1 MRFGDW
7 CDRLGE
13 NAERPN
19 PKIQNWIWTLG
30 FGHCLVIEIWKLELP
45 PVPESQ
51 LSLDAGLEWPD
62 FLAIAF
68 YFALTFGI
76 AVWFGRKQK
85 DVDDFFVGGRRMPWF
100 AVGLSILATLFST
113 LSYLGMPGEMI
124 KNGMGVFL
132 GILAAPL
139 SMAVIMLLWI
149 PFFMRLQLTS
159 AYEYLELRF
168 SYPVRLIGAALFVLL
183 RLGWMSMVIFAASMA
198 LDRVKGPDILWLPGE
213 DIYWWIGLVG
223 IIAAIYTAV
232 GGIQAMI
239 WTDVLQCLLLL
250 AGVLLAIGYVA
261 TVDGTGPV
269 DWWKTAANTEGRN
282 NLPPLFSW
290 DITVRTTIVFALIN
304 HFFWNICTH
313 GSDQVVLQRY
323 FSVSSLKN
331 ARKSYFVNFLVD
343 LTMASLLSLCG
354 LALLAFYLKHA
365 DQVPGGLTAVKGAD
379 KLFPHFLGNQLPAGF
394 AGLIISAFLCD
405 AIQTL
410 ESGVNAITAVAANDI
425 VPRLRRGRPRIMS
438 DLAFARVMSILITM
452 AVTANAYFVANR
464 VQAIGETIV
473 GMMPKFFNMFVGP
486 LASLFIIGMF
496 FRRCT
501 ARSAI
506 PAVLCGFAV
515 SICWSWW
522 PEIRGV
528 PKEQAPS
535 FLLAIAAPC
544 LTSLSIAWILGWV
557 VERGGAHSGLKF
569 TWREIVSQEEMK
581 SES

>member
-1 MRFGDW
+1 M
-7 CDRLGE
+7 
-13 NAERPN
+13 
-19 PKIQNWIWTLG
+19 
-30 FGHCLVIEIWKLELP
+30 
-45 PVPESQ
+45 PESQ
-51 LSLDAGLEWPD
+51 LSLHAGLEWPD
-62 FLAIAF
+62 FAAIAF
-68 YFALTFGI
+68 YFSLTFGI

-124 KNGMGVFL
+124 KNGMVVFL
-132 GILAAPL
+132 GFLAAPL

-149 PFFMRLQLTS
+149 PFFMRLRLTS

-168 SYPVRLIGAALFVLL
+168 NYPVRLIGASLFVLL
-183 RLGWMSMVIFAASMA
+183 RLGWMSMVIYAASMA
-198 LDRVKGPDILWLPGE
+198 LDKVKGPDFAWLPGE
-213 DIYWWIGLVG
+213 DLYWWIGLVG

-250 AGVLLAIGYVA
+250 TGVLLAIGYVA
-261 TVDGTGPV
+261 AVDGTGPV
-269 DWWKTAANTEGRN
+269 DWWRTAANTAGRN

-290 DITVRTTIVFALIN
+290 DITIRTTIVFALIN

-354 LALLAFYLKHA
+354 LALLAYYLKHA

-379 KLFPHFLGNQLPAGF
+379 KLFPHFLGNQLPSGF

-425 VPRLRRGRPRIMS
+425 VPRMRRGRPRIMS
-438 DLAFARVMSILITM
+438 DLMFARVISILITI
-452 AVTANAYFVANR
+452 AVTVNAYFVANR

-486 LASLFIIGMF
+486 LSSLFIIGMF

-506 PAVLCGFAV
+506 PAVLCGFVV
-515 SICWSWW
+515 SVAWSWW

-528 PKEQAPS
+528 PKEQAPT
-535 FLLAIAAPC
+535 FLLAIAVPC
-544 LTSLSIAWILGWV
+544 LTSLSIAWILGWI
-557 VERGGAHSGLKF
+557 VERGGEHSGLKF
-569 TWREIVSQEEMK
+569 TWREIVSKEEN
-581 SES
+581 ETVT

>member
-1 MRFGDW
+1 MD
-7 CDRLGE
+7 D
-13 NAERPN
+13 
-19 PKIQNWIWTLG
+19 PKAM
-30 FGHCLVIEIWKLELP
+30 
-45 PVPESQ
+45 
-51 LSLDAGLEWPD
+51 LDTGLEWQD
-62 FLAIAF
+62 FAAIAF
-68 YFALTFGI
+68 YFVLTFGI
-76 AVWFGRKQK
+76 ALWFGRKQK

-113 LSYLGMPGEMI
+113 LSYLGMPGETI
-124 KNGMGVFL
+124 KNGMGVFA
-132 GILAAPL
+132 GYLAVPF
-139 SMAVIMLLWI
+139 SMAVVTLLWI
-149 PFFMRLQLTS
+149 PFFMRLKLTS

-168 SYPVRLIGAALFVLL
+168 SYPVRLIGASLFVLL

-198 LDRVKGPDILWLPGE
+198 LDRVKGPDIEFLPGP
-213 DIYWWIGLVG
+213 DIYWWIGLIG

-261 TVDGTGPV
+261 AVDGTGPF
-269 DWWKTAANTEGRN
+269 DWWQTAANTEGRN
-282 NLPPLFSW
+282 NLPPIFSW
-290 DITVRTTIVFALIN
+290 DITVRVTIVYAIIN
-304 HFFWNICTH
+304 NFFWTVCTH

-331 ARKSYFVNFLVD
+331 ARRSYFINFIVD
-343 LTMASLLSLCG
+343 LSMASLLSLCG
-354 LALLAFYLKHA
+354 LALLAYYLNHP
-365 DQVPGGLTAVKGAD
+365 DQVPDGLTAVKGAD
-379 KLFPHFLGNQLPAGF
+379 KLFPNFLGNQLPAGF

-410 ESGVNAITAVAANDI
+410 ESGVNAITAVAANDL

-438 DLAFARVMSILITM
+438 DLMFARVLSIVITV
-452 AVTANAYFVANR
+452 AVTANAYFVTHR
-464 VQAIGETIV
+464 VQSVGETII

-496 FRRCT
+496 FKRCT

-506 PAVLCGFAV
+506 PAVLTGFVV
-515 SICWSWW
+515 SVLWSWW
-522 PEIRGV
+522 PEIRHV

-544 LTSLSIAWILGWV
+544 LTSLSVAWILGWI
-557 VERGGAHSGLKF
+557 VERGGDHSGRKF
-569 TWREIVSQEEMK
+569 TWKEIVRNKPE
-581 SES
+581 

>member
-1 MRFGDW
+1 ME
-7 CDRLGE
+7 RL
-13 NAERPN
+13 AHER
-19 PKIQNWIWTLG
+19 KTILM
-30 FGHCLVIEIWKLELP
+30 
-45 PVPESQ
+45 
-51 LSLDAGLEWPD
+51 LDSGLEWPD
-62 FLAIAF
+62 FAAIAF
-68 YFALTFGI
+68 YFLLTFGI
-76 AVWFGRKQK
+76 ALWFGSKQK

-124 KNGMGVFL
+124 KNGMGVFM

-149 PFFMRLQLTS
+149 PFFMRLKLTS

-168 SYPVRLIGAALFVLL
+168 NYPVRLIGASLFVLL

-198 LDRVKGPDILWLPGE
+198 LDRVKGPDLLWLPGE

-261 TVDGTGPV
+261 AVDGTGPI
-269 DWWKTAANTEGRN
+269 DWWKTASHTSGRN
-282 NLPPLFSW
+282 NLPPVFSW
-290 DITVRTTIVFALIN
+290 DITVRTTIVFAMIN

-354 LALLAFYLKHA
+354 LALLAYYLKHA
-365 DQVPGGLTAVKGAD
+365 DQVPDGLTAVKGAD

-438 DLAFARVMSILITM
+438 DLMFARVLSIVITIL
-452 AVTANAYFVANR
+452 VTANAYFVANR

-486 LASLFIIGMF
+486 LSSLFIIGMF
-496 FRRCT
+496 FPRCT

-506 PAVLCGFAV
+506 PAVLCGFGV
-515 SICWSWW
+515 SIVWSWW
-522 PEIRGV
+522 PEIFGV
-528 PKEQAPS
+528 TKENSPS
-535 FLLAIAAPC
+535 FLLAIAYPC
-544 LTSLSIAWILGWV
+544 LTTLAIARALSWI
-557 VERGGAHSGLKF
+557 VERGGDHSGLKF
-569 TWREIVSQEEMK
+569 TWREIVRKDPSP
-581 SES
+581 

>member
-1 MRFGDW
+1 M
-7 CDRLGE
+7 
-13 NAERPN
+13 
-19 PKIQNWIWTLG
+19 
-30 FGHCLVIEIWKLELP
+30 
-45 PVPESQ
+45 PESQ
-51 LSLDAGLEWPD
+51 LSLNAGLEWPD
-62 FLAIAF
+62 FAAIAF

-76 AVWFGRKQK
+76 ALWFGRKQK
-85 DVDDFFVGGRRMPWF
+85 HVDDFFVGGRRMPWF

-124 KNGMGVFL
+124 KNGMGVFM
-132 GILAAPL
+132 GIMAAPL

-149 PFFMRLQLTS
+149 PFFMRLKLTS

-168 SYPVRLIGAALFVLL
+168 NYPVRLIGASLFVLL

-198 LDRVKGPDILWLPGE
+198 LDRVKGPDFAWLPGE

-223 IIAAIYTAV
+223 VIAAIYTAV

-261 TVDGTGPV
+261 IVDGTGPV
-269 DWWKTAANTEGRN
+269 DWWKTASNTSGRN
-282 NLPPLFSW
+282 NLPPVFSW
-290 DITVRTTIVFALIN
+290 DITVRTTIVFAMIN

-354 LALLAFYLKHA
+354 LALLAYYLNHA
-365 DQVPGGLTAVKGAD
+365 DQVPDGLTAVKGAD

-410 ESGVNAITAVAANDI
+410 ESGVNAITAVAANDL

-438 DLAFARVMSILITM
+438 DLMFARVLSIVITI

-486 LASLFIIGMF
+486 LASLFMIGMF
-496 FRRCT
+496 FPRCT

-506 PAVLCGFAV
+506 PAVLCGFSV
-515 SICWSWW
+515 SIVWSWW
-522 PEIRGV
+522 PEIFGV
-528 PKEQAPS
+528 TKENSPS
-535 FLLAIAAPC
+535 FLLAIAFPC
-544 LTSLSIAWILGWV
+544 VTTLALARALSWF
-557 VERGGAHSGLKF
+557 VERKGDHPGLKY
-569 TWREIVSQEEMK
+569 TWREIVRKDEN
-581 SES
+581 ESVS

>member
-1 MRFGDW
+1 MDAPQLTLDSGLETLDFAAIG
-7 CDRLGE
+7 CYF
-13 NAERPN
+13 AV
-19 PKIQNWIWTLG
+19 TLG
-30 FGHCLVIEIWKLELP
+30 
-45 PVPESQ
+45 
-51 LSLDAGLEWPD
+51 
-62 FLAIAF
+62 IA
-68 YFALTFGI
+68 L
-76 AVWFGRKQK
+76 WFGRKQK

-124 KNGMGVFL
+124 KNGLGVFL
-132 GILAAPL
+132 GYLAVPF
-139 SMAVIMLLWI
+139 SMAVVTLLWI
-149 PFFMRLQLTS
+149 PFFMRLKLTS

-168 SYPVRLIGAALFVLL
+168 NYPVRLIGASLFVLL

-198 LDRVKGPDILWLPGE
+198 LDRVKGPDLELLPGP

-223 IIAAIYTAV
+223 AIAAIYTAV

-250 AGVLLAIGYVA
+250 GGVLLTIGYVLV
-261 TVDGTGPV
+261 VDGTGPV
-269 DWWKTAANTEGRN
+269 DWWRTASSTEGRN
-282 NLPPLFSW
+282 NLPPVFSW
-290 DITVRTTIVFALIN
+290 DITVRVTILYAMIN
-304 HFFWNICTH
+304 NFFWTVCTH

-323 FSVSSLKN
+323 FSTSSLKS

-343 LTMASLLSLCG
+343 ITMASLLSLCG
-354 LALLAFYLKHA
+354 LALLAYYLKHP
-365 DQVPGGLTAVKGAD
+365 DQTPDGESAVKGAD

-410 ESGVNAITAVAANDI
+410 EAGVNAITAVAANDV
-425 VPRLRRGRPRIMS
+425 VPRLRRGRPRILS
-438 DLAFARVMSILITM
+438 DLTFARVLSIVITI

-501 ARSAI
+501 ARSAV

-515 SICWSWW
+515 SVLWSWW
-522 PEIRGV
+522 PEIIGTEWR
-528 PKEQAPS
+528 PS

-544 LTSLSIAWILGWV
+544 LTSLLFAWLLSWL
-557 VERGGAHSGLKF
+557 VERPDDSQGKQF
-569 TWREIVSQEEMK
+569 TWRAIVSKAPDEPALTTQTP
-581 SES
+581 